1 MEESTLGKLVSLF
14 SAVRF
19 ASAGA
24 TKAPVQ
30 HSDPLVWPGF
40 QPRPDSE
47 HDCNTKFSNYAVE
60 TICEELSKWRGKEG
74 EGWFTQRFSQEDSAQ
89 VLALIK
95 QKPHHVGAPGS
106 RGKWRVHTQDP
117 GGEYGSHQH
126 SHTGR
131 VSQLS
136 SFWSLVKSTQVTA
149 LHRLA
154 GQTGFVSQQERS

>member
-1 MEESTLGKLVSLF
+1 MKESALGKLVSLF

-95 QKPHHVGAPGS
+95 QKLHQTQNTGLVNDLTTWELQGAEASGVFIRKTPEENTGATS
-106 RGKWRVHTQDP
+106 THTQAVFP
-117 GGEYGSHQH
+117 SFP
-126 SHTGR
+126 
-131 VSQLS
+131 LS
-136 SFWSLVKSTQVTA
+136 GPWSNL
-149 LHRLA
+149 LR
-154 GQTGFVSQQERS
+154 